1 LKINRL
7 KSIVNQII
15 RESSADSQG
24 YMVDP
29 FYHQTP
35 KFEIIID
42 LKAGSFFPDMGGDD
56 VEQYY
61 KSIIDWFHNVLPK
74 EGIPI
79 TIIDEAILKIS
90 PKGKAC
96 IIKAQGKEFSAILN
110 F

>member
-1 LKINRL
+1 MKLNRL
-7 KSIVNQII
+7 KSIVNQTI
-15 RESSADSQG
+15 RESSKDSQS
-24 YMVDP
+24 YIVDP

-42 LKAGSFFPDMGGDD
+42 LKAGSLFPDMGGDD
-56 VEQYY
+56 VECYY

-79 TIIDEAILKIS
+79 NIIDEAILKIN
-90 PKGKAC
+90 PKGKEC